1 MFQVD
6 SDPTNGRITYI
17 IHSKVHSGI
26 ICIVLII
33 KNTSGLVSSQ
43 ITDCADEDQ
52 DESGCSL
59 LLRSGRSKIT
69 DSTVRHEHVTEYY
82 E

>member
-6 SDPTNGRITYI
+6 SDPTNGITYI
-17 IHSKVHSGI
+17 IHSKVHYGI

-33 KNTSGLVSSQ
+33 KNMSRLVSSQ
-43 ITDCADEDQ
+43 INDCTDEDQ

-59 LLRSGRSKIT
+59 LLRRGRSKIT
-69 DSTVRHEHVTEYY
+69 DSTVCHEHVTKF
-82 E
+82 